1 MQTVPTYVALL
12 RGVNVGGKG
21 QVPMA
26 ELRKMFEALG
36 HTDVATYIQSGNVV
50 FTSAK
55 ALKSAAP
62 IEAALTETFGL
73 KSAVVLRTPAEL
85 AAVIEHNPYPEA
97 EAVPSALHVT
107 FLPSPP
113 DKAQL
118 AKVDASSFAPE
129 EFTVH
134 GRDVYLHLP
143 DGMGRSKLAPVL
155 TRRLG
160 PAATARNWNTVKKL
174 LAMSQG

>member
-1 MQTVPTYVALL
+1 MQLVPTYVALL

-26 ELRKMFEALG
+26 RLRAMFESLG

-50 FTSAK
+50 FTSAR

-62 IEAALTETFGL
+62 LEAALADTFGL
-73 KSAVVLRTPAEL
+73 TSAVVLRTPDEL

-97 EAVPSALHVT
+97 ESAPSALHVT

-113 DKAQL
+113 DRTEV
-118 AKVDASSFAPE
+118 AKVDAASFAPE
-129 EFTVH
+129 EFTVR

-143 DGMGRSKLAPVL
+143 NGMGRSKLAPVL
-155 TRRLG
+155 ARRLG
-160 PAATARNWNTVKKL
+160 PEATARNWNTVKKL
-174 LAMSQG
+174 LAMTRG